1 MKGVGELLEGLIPY
15 TQRHFSRI
23 DRLVRSTLLLDY
35 TLTGMSVIEP
45 ETDLSELNK
54 KSVVVELK
62 NEDPLEKISSNE
74 QKETSV
80 KDSEDMPLE
89 DNNGKEQKPKEKTS
103 SKKRKAQKSRND
115 ENKKVKGA
123 AHRNISTI
131 PLQA

>member
-62 NEDPLEKISSNE
+62 NEGPLEKISSNE
-74 QKETSV
+74 QKETSG
-80 KDSEDMPLE
+80 KESEDMPLE
-89 DNNGKEQKPKEKTS
+89 DNSKEQKPKEKTS
-103 SKKRKAQKSRND
+103 SKKRKAHKSRND